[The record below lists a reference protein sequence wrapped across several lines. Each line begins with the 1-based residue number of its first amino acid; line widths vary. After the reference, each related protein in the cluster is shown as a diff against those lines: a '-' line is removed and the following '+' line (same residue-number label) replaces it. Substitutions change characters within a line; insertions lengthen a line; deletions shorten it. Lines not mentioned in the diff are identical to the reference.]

1 MVLRRND
8 GFVDIAEN
16 PRIVI
21 YPLFAIPELHLK
33 GDGKEYNEEFHKIT
47 RKEKY
52 MLVEFYKGPASGY
65 DAGSHS
71 NGIYQCTDTSDTYI
85 FGVLNKGGKGI
96 RVLDFATDFKGG
108 SGNMDGD
115 LYNTLKQELS
125 DGVPMFIK
133 MMVGENPIIYPLI
146 VSKSRALASPN
157 PEVLDF
163 QIAINSIMGDNEDR
177 DGGGVSVMA
186 NFLEVRGDTFEIS
199 VSAQNLLL
207 LTEEKDYFRV
217 LANNGQYVDAF
228 LYIGSIP
235 KQAYNVIKEVVASKN
250 LTSETWGTFKTYVDT
265 GIRSNAYWDYYFTGT
280 SFGTFRY
287 NYTGNTA
294 TITTY
299 LLVDESLENPEE
311 QLSKQYATIYN
322 ISSEGLVTST
332 TNVPKLQYDESGVIV
347 GAGNGTSEKS
357 IILLTGGDGSKVLAD
372 NGSYISS
379 QDNRVYVWEI
389 SEIQSDDIP
398 YNDNTTSSGSFS
410 ITKDEFDLINNS
422 KIIVVN
428 LTNLGSTEIFTK
440 SDSDGSIYL
449 SGYETNRSGTN
460 SGDYSSLLSL
470 IIENSEGETYNVNW
484 EYSPNRIGR
493 YSIILTDFITIQSN
507 GEIQANSQGITEE
520 TFKILRDAWNNVV
533 PIELLSQSYY
543 GGLSKVVSILKDN
556 VSDSGN
562 FYIGILLYPFQQ
574 SFSDNYPKL
583 IQVKVSSTK
592 SGNYYPITLLS
603 VVDLKTLSIIKTDG
617 EGNQFLSDNGTY
629 KTISIPDSVTSI
641 KVGEN
646 ADSLIPE
653 SGVVTLPAATTEAD
667 GIMSKTD
674 KTSLDEL
681 KNLGIIYLNKEE
693 FALLQNSGG
702 TLDESLFNKINADGV
717 KGVIIDSNSSSE
729 GEYYYYYANVSKS
742 QEENAIIISFN
753 TSSIMGSD
761 IVDSFLNTVF
771 KELIISLSD
780 RKIGSS
786 TYSLNFHSKGNGTKV
801 LANNGEYIDAEE
813 IQWITQEEFETL
825 CIPSSTIL
833 DDLFNKITAVTDD
846 RTKKALGVTGFGLLT
861 VINQGSSIK
870 ILLNMTSDNG
880 NQGFNLLQQGIT
892 LNHDTKQTSDLIQNS
907 IILSTHGTGDKYLN
921 NLGQYVEIPVVTT
934 EVSGLMSPEDKTS
947 LDSLSGLGFVLLSEE
962 ETNELLNNNSSTAIS
977 EPLYTKLSDPNTHLV
992 IFTNVSKEGGL
1003 DGGSSETERIYYM
1016 LEKRVI
1022 ATGNTISLI
1031 YSNSYGTSGTTGNIS
1046 YSTYDIDTDKIVT
1059 RSNFHLTFELMG
1071 DGDKFLS
1078 DDGTYKVIEV
1088 PTEATQIS
1096 LSNSYVP
1103 SDLENESLIPAVGDT
1118 VETVIGKLHK
1128 AILDNE
1134 EVVASAFTKL
1144 NSSCGFN
1151 NNGEYVPVGSI
1162 TTGTNSLG
1170 GAISKLDSS
1179 ISSIKSFRDITVGDS
1194 TLTPESSSD
1203 TLTLTQG
1210 EGITLTPGGD
1220 NKSLTIS
1227 ASGLVSRVTAVESE
1241 LQGVNALADELLT
1254 LTE

>member
-1 MVLRRND
+1 
-8 GFVDIAEN
+8 
-16 PRIVI
+16 
-21 YPLFAIPELHLK
+21 
-33 GDGKEYNEEFHKIT
+33 
-47 RKEKY
+47 

-71 NGIYQCTDTSDTYI
+71 NGIYQCTDTGDTYI

-108 SGNMDGD
+108 SGNMDEG

-146 VSKSRALASPN
+146 VSKSYALASPN

-163 QIAINSIMGDNEDR
+163 QIAVNSIMGDNMDK
-177 DGGGVSVMA
+177 DGGGISVMA

-199 VSAQNLLL
+199 LSAQNLLL
-207 LTEEKDYFRV
+207 LTEEKNYFRV
-217 LANNGQYVDAF
+217 LANNGQY
-228 LYIGSIP
+228 IGTLLDVRSIP
-235 KQAYNVIKEVVASKN
+235 KQAYNVIKEVVADKN
-250 LTSETWGTFKTYVDT
+250 LTSETWGTFKTFVDT
-265 GIRSNAYWDYYFTGT
+265 DIRSDAYWDYYFTGT

-287 NYTGNTA
+287 DYTENTA

-299 LLVDESLENPEE
+299 SLVYESLENPAE

-322 ISSEGLVTST
+322 ISSEGSVTSTT

-347 GAGNGTSEKS
+347 GAGNGTEEKS
-357 IILLTGGDGSKVLAD
+357 ITLLTGGDGSKVLAD

-379 QDNRVYVWEI
+379 QDSRVYVWEI
-389 SEIQSDDIP
+389 PETEIDYEDIQYESSFLSRYSTEGLKGTFNITEEI
-398 YNDNTTSSGSFS
+398 YNS
-410 ITKDEFDLINNS
+410 INNS
-422 KIIVVN
+422 QVIVIK
-428 LTNLGSTEIFTK
+428 LTSSTDSSNYKYDIVQK
-440 SDSDGSIYL
+440 STSL
-449 SGYETNRSGTN
+449 RN
-460 SGDYSSLLSL
+460 SGPEEEPTLRLDLVGFSNLISGSSFGYFRNELTIVIPTVSNDDSTYSVSWDYTSSNVSRFNIFLNSLISIDKSSNILASSNGVSPEEYSKIEYSYSSASSIDLLS
-470 IIENSEGETYNVNW
+470 V
-484 EYSPNRIGR
+484 
-493 YSIILTDFITIQSN
+493 
-507 GEIQANSQGITEE
+507 
-520 TFKILRDAWNNVV
+520 
-533 PIELLSQSYY
+533 SYY
-543 GGLSKVVSILKDN
+543 GGLSKVVSNIARDN
-556 VSDSGN
+556 YPEQGKTT
-562 FYIGILLYPFQQ
+562 YYLGILLYPI
-574 SFSDNYPKL
+574 SFSPTIDNYPKL
-583 IQVKVSSTK
+583 VRVSISPDIN
-592 SGNYYPITLLS
+592 GGDDPIFKDYHPVTIES
-603 VVDLKTLSIIKTDG
+603 IVDLKTFSIIKTDG

-674 KTSLDEL
+674 KTSLD
-681 KNLGIIYLNKEE
+681 
-693 FALLQNSGG
+693 
-702 TLDESLFNKINADGV
+702 
-717 KGVIIDSNSSSE
+717 
-729 GEYYYYYANVSKS
+729 
-742 QEENAIIISFN
+742 
-753 TSSIMGSD
+753 
-761 IVDSFLNTVF
+761 
-771 KELIISLSD
+771 
-780 RKIGSS
+780 
-786 TYSLNFHSKGNGTKV
+786 
-801 LANNGEYIDAEE
+801 
-813 IQWITQEEFETL
+813 
-825 CIPSSTIL
+825 
-833 DDLFNKITAVTDD
+833 
-846 RTKKALGVTGFGLLT
+846 
-861 VINQGSSIK
+861 
-870 ILLNMTSDNG
+870 
-880 NQGFNLLQQGIT
+880 
-892 LNHDTKQTSDLIQNS
+892 
-907 IILSTHGTGDKYLN
+907 
-921 NLGQYVEIPVVTT
+921 
-934 EVSGLMSPEDKTS
+934 
-947 LDSLSGLGFVLLSEE
+947 SLSGLGFVLLSEE
-962 ETNELLNNNSSTAIS
+962 ETNELLNNDSSTAIS

-992 IFTNVSKEGGL
+992 IFTNVSKEEGL

-1046 YSTYDIDTDKIVT
+1046 YRTYDIDTDKIVT

-1128 AILDNE
+1128 ATLDNE

-1179 ISSIKSFRDITVGDS
+1179 ISSIKSFRNITVEDS

-1227 ASGLVSRVTAVESE
+1227 APDLVSRVTAVESE

>member
-1 MVLRRND
+1 
-8 GFVDIAEN
+8 
-16 PRIVI
+16 
-21 YPLFAIPELHLK
+21 
-33 GDGKEYNEEFHKIT
+33 
-47 RKEKY
+47 

-65 DAGSHS
+65 NAGSHS
-71 NGIYQCTDTSDTYI
+71 NGIYQCTDTGDTYI

-177 DGGGVSVMA
+177 DGGGISVMA

-199 VSAQNLLL
+199 LSAQNLLL

-217 LANNGQYVDAF
+217 LANNGQYIDTL

-235 KQAYNVIKEVVASKN
+235 KQAYNVVKEVIVDKN
-250 LTSETWGTFKTYVDT
+250 LTSETWKIFKTYVDT

-287 NYTGNTA
+287 DYTENTA

-299 LLVDESLENPEE
+299 SLVDESLENPAE

-322 ISSEGLVTST
+322 ISSEGSITSTT

-347 GAGNGTSEKS
+347 GAGNGTEEKS
-357 IILLTGGDGSKVLAD
+357 ITLLTGGDGSKVLAD

-379 QDNRVYVWEI
+379 QDSRVYVWEI

-398 YNDNTTSSGSFS
+398 YDSATSSGSFS

-440 SDSDGSIYL
+440 SDSGGSIYL
-449 SGYETNRSGTN
+449 SGYETNRSGMN
-460 SGDYSSLLSL
+460 NGDYSSLLSL

-484 EYSPNRIGR
+484 EYSHSRIGR
-493 YSIILTDFITIQSN
+493 YSIIITSFITIQSN

-562 FYIGILLYPFQQ
+562 FYIGILLYSFQQ

-592 SGNYYPITLLS
+592 SGDYYPVTILS

-653 SGVVTLPAATTEAD
+653 SGVVTLPAATTKADGILGKTDKAKLDSLDPNEIVYVDYDDVQYDGQDYISKELYDKIKSAKVVIWKDYTVTYKYVAYENQDNELIHLEYRQNATYGGYNSSSILSVQNYTIEIKRGNVEDENKYFTEKIKFITEYIGENNLTNESSADNTIYSIISYSKDKNGELKDVIPAFLVASDDSYSYQTSSIRPATIQFRYSTSNIVSIIISYIDIESGNLVKYQVNDIQTDANISDYDGKVFTKTETPIVSSIKVGENSDTIAPVDKVITLPAATTEAD
-667 GIMSKTD
+667 GIMSKT
-674 KTSLDEL
+674 
-681 KNLGIIYLNKEE
+681 
-693 FALLQNSGG
+693 
-702 TLDESLFNKINADGV
+702 
-717 KGVIIDSNSSSE
+717 
-729 GEYYYYYANVSKS
+729 
-742 QEENAIIISFN
+742 
-753 TSSIMGSD
+753 
-761 IVDSFLNTVF
+761 
-771 KELIISLSD
+771 
-780 RKIGSS
+780 
-786 TYSLNFHSKGNGTKV
+786 
-801 LANNGEYIDAEE
+801 
-813 IQWITQEEFETL
+813 
-825 CIPSSTIL
+825 
-833 DDLFNKITAVTDD
+833 
-846 RTKKALGVTGFGLLT
+846 
-861 VINQGSSIK
+861 
-870 ILLNMTSDNG
+870 
-880 NQGFNLLQQGIT
+880 
-892 LNHDTKQTSDLIQNS
+892 
-907 IILSTHGTGDKYLN
+907 
-921 NLGQYVEIPVVTT
+921 
-934 EVSGLMSPEDKTS
+934 DKTS

-962 ETNELLNNNSSTAIS
+962 ETNELLNNDSSTAIS
-977 EPLYTKLSDPNTHLV
+977 EPLYTKLNDPNTHLV

-1046 YSTYDIDTDKIVT
+1046 YRTYDIDTDKIVT

>member
-1 MVLRRND
+1 
-8 GFVDIAEN
+8 
-16 PRIVI
+16 
-21 YPLFAIPELHLK
+21 
-33 GDGKEYNEEFHKIT
+33 
-47 RKEKY
+47 

-71 NGIYQCTDTSDTYI
+71 NGIYQCTDTGDTYI

-108 SGNMDGD
+108 SGNMDED

-133 MMVGENPIIYPLI
+133 MTVGENPIMYPLI

-177 DGGGVSVMA
+177 DGGGISVMA

-294 TITTY
+294 TIITY
-299 LLVDESLENPEE
+299 SLVDESLENPEE
-311 QLSKQYATIYN
+311 QLSKQYAAIYN

-347 GAGNGTSEKS
+347 GAGNGTEEKS
-357 IILLTGGDGSKVLAD
+357 ITLLTGGDGSKVLAD

-379 QDNRVYVWEI
+379 QDSRVYVWDLSETPGIYLESSNYRGDNSGEFTISPEI
-389 SEIQSDDIP
+389 FKALNNAQIVIGAFKNNNGPKDYCIMSICHSNDTQTKFMTLLQNINISSLNGETIK
-398 YNDNTTSSGSFS
+398 YNSITIDNTIGEDGNYTVTYETEENISRFSINFSSLVRGWNSGNPSASGSGFTES
-410 ITKDEFDLINNS
+410 EYLKLQNS
-422 KIIVVN
+422 
-428 LTNLGSTEIFTK
+428 
-440 SDSDGSIYL
+440 Y
-449 SGYETNRSGTN
+449 
-460 SGDYSSLLSL
+460 YSSIPITLELNGQYGNWGTVLSL
-470 IIENSEGETYNVNW
+470 VRAEDGYYLEIIYQLQDTNVNDSH
-484 EYSPNRIGR
+484 YP
-493 YSIILTDFITIQSN
+493 
-507 GEIQANSQGITEE
+507 
-520 TFKILRDAWNNVV
+520 KILR
-533 PIELLSQSYY
+533 
-543 GGLSKVVSILKDN
+543 
-556 VSDSGN
+556 
-562 FYIGILLYPFQQ
+562 
-574 SFSDNYPKL
+574 
-583 IQVKVSSTK
+583 VKVAHETNGTGS
-592 SGNYYPITLLS
+592 YPDNHSVTLLS
-603 VVDLKTLSIIKTDG
+603 VLDLNNISNIVSSG

-646 ADSLIPE
+646 ADPLVPE
-653 SGVVTLPAATTEAD
+653 SGVVTLPAATTKADGILGKTDKAKLDSLDPNEMVYVDHDDVQYDGQDYISKELYDKIKSAKVVIWKDYTVTYKYVGYENQDSELIHLEYRQNATYGGYNSSSILSVQNYTIEIKRGNVEDENKYFTEKIKFITEYIGENNLTNESSADNTIYSIISYSKDKNGELKDVIPAFLVASDDSYSYQTSSIRPATIQFRYQSSNIVSIIISYIDIESGNLVKYQVNDIQTDANISDYDGKVFTKTETPIVSSIKVGENSDTIAPVDKVITLPAATTEAD
-667 GIMSKTD
+667 GIMSKT
-674 KTSLDEL
+674 
-681 KNLGIIYLNKEE
+681 
-693 FALLQNSGG
+693 
-702 TLDESLFNKINADGV
+702 
-717 KGVIIDSNSSSE
+717 
-729 GEYYYYYANVSKS
+729 
-742 QEENAIIISFN
+742 
-753 TSSIMGSD
+753 
-761 IVDSFLNTVF
+761 
-771 KELIISLSD
+771 
-780 RKIGSS
+780 
-786 TYSLNFHSKGNGTKV
+786 
-801 LANNGEYIDAEE
+801 
-813 IQWITQEEFETL
+813 
-825 CIPSSTIL
+825 
-833 DDLFNKITAVTDD
+833 
-846 RTKKALGVTGFGLLT
+846 
-861 VINQGSSIK
+861 
-870 ILLNMTSDNG
+870 
-880 NQGFNLLQQGIT
+880 
-892 LNHDTKQTSDLIQNS
+892 
-907 IILSTHGTGDKYLN
+907 
-921 NLGQYVEIPVVTT
+921 
-934 EVSGLMSPEDKTS
+934 DKTS

-962 ETNELLNNNSSTAIS
+962 ETNELLNNDSSTAIS
-977 EPLYTKLSDPNTHLV
+977 EPLYTKLSNPNTHLV
-992 IFTNVSKEGGL
+992 IFTNVSKEEGL
-1003 DGGSSETERIYYM
+1003 GGGSSETERIYYM

>member
-1 MVLRRND
+1 
-8 GFVDIAEN
+8 
-16 PRIVI
+16 
-21 YPLFAIPELHLK
+21 
-33 GDGKEYNEEFHKIT
+33 
-47 RKEKY
+47 

-65 DAGSHS
+65 NAGSHS
-71 NGIYQCTDTSDTYI
+71 NGIYQCTDTGDTYI

-177 DGGGVSVMA
+177 DGGGISVMA

-199 VSAQNLLL
+199 LSAQNLLL

-217 LANNGQYVDAF
+217 LANNGQYIDTL

-235 KQAYNVIKEVVASKN
+235 KQAYNVVKEVIVDKN
-250 LTSETWGTFKTYVDT
+250 LTSETWEIFKTYVDT

-287 NYTGNTA
+287 DYTENTA

-299 LLVDESLENPEE
+299 SLVDESLENPAE

-322 ISSEGLVTST
+322 ISSEGSITSTT

-347 GAGNGTSEKS
+347 GAGNGTEEKS
-357 IILLTGGDGSKVLAD
+357 ITLLTGGDGSKVLAD

-379 QDNRVYVWEI
+379 QDSRVYVWEI

-398 YNDNTTSSGSFS
+398 YNSATTSSGSFS

-449 SGYETNRSGTN
+449 SGYETNRSGIN
-460 SGDYSSLLSL
+460 NGDYSSLLSL

-484 EYSPNRIGR
+484 EYSHSRIGR
-493 YSIILTDFITIQSN
+493 YSIIITSFITIQSN

-562 FYIGILLYPFQQ
+562 FYIGILLYSFQQ

-592 SGNYYPITLLS
+592 SGDYYPVTILS

-653 SGVVTLPAATTEAD
+653 SGVVTLPAATTKADGILGKTDKAKLDSLDPNEIVYVDYDDVQYDGQDYISKELYDKIKSAKVVIWKDYTVTYKYVAYENQDNELIHLEYRQNATYGGYNSSSILSVQNYTIEIKRGNVEDENKYFTEKIKFITEYIGENNLTNESSADNTIYCIISYSKDKNGELKDVIPAFLVASDDSYSYQTSSIRPATIQFRYSTSNIVSIIISYIDIESGNLVKYQVNDIQTDANISDYDGKVFTKTETPIVSSIKVGENSDTIAPVDKVITLPAATTEAD
-667 GIMSKTD
+667 GIMSKT
-674 KTSLDEL
+674 
-681 KNLGIIYLNKEE
+681 
-693 FALLQNSGG
+693 
-702 TLDESLFNKINADGV
+702 
-717 KGVIIDSNSSSE
+717 
-729 GEYYYYYANVSKS
+729 
-742 QEENAIIISFN
+742 
-753 TSSIMGSD
+753 
-761 IVDSFLNTVF
+761 
-771 KELIISLSD
+771 
-780 RKIGSS
+780 
-786 TYSLNFHSKGNGTKV
+786 
-801 LANNGEYIDAEE
+801 
-813 IQWITQEEFETL
+813 
-825 CIPSSTIL
+825 
-833 DDLFNKITAVTDD
+833 
-846 RTKKALGVTGFGLLT
+846 
-861 VINQGSSIK
+861 
-870 ILLNMTSDNG
+870 
-880 NQGFNLLQQGIT
+880 
-892 LNHDTKQTSDLIQNS
+892 
-907 IILSTHGTGDKYLN
+907 
-921 NLGQYVEIPVVTT
+921 
-934 EVSGLMSPEDKTS
+934 DKTS

-962 ETNELLNNNSSTAIS
+962 ETNELLNNDSSTAIS
-977 EPLYTKLSDPNTHLV
+977 EPLYTKLNDPNTHLV

-1128 AILDNE
+1128 ATLDNE

-1179 ISSIKSFRDITVGDS
+1179 ISSIKSFRNITVEDS

-1227 ASGLVSRVTAVESE
+1227 ASDLVSRVTAVESE

>member
-1 MVLRRND
+1 
-8 GFVDIAEN
+8 
-16 PRIVI
+16 
-21 YPLFAIPELHLK
+21 
-33 GDGKEYNEEFHKIT
+33 
-47 RKEKY
+47 

-71 NGIYQCTDTSDTYI
+71 NGIYQCTDTGDTYI

-108 SGNMDGD
+108 SGNMDED

-133 MMVGENPIIYPLI
+133 MTVGENPIMYPLI

-177 DGGGVSVMA
+177 DGGGISVMA

-287 NYTGNTA
+287 NYTENTA

-299 LLVDESLENPEE
+299 SLVDESLENPGE
-311 QLSKQYATIYN
+311 QLSKQYSTIYS
-322 ISSEGLVTST
+322 ISSDGVATSI

-347 GAGNGTSEKS
+347 GAGNGTEEKS
-357 IILLTGGDGSKVLAD
+357 ITLLTGGDGSKVLAD

-379 QDNRVYVWEI
+379 QDSRVYVWEI

-398 YNDNTTSSGSFS
+398 YNDNTSSSGSFS

-440 SDSDGSIYL
+440 SDSGNSIYL
-449 SGYETNRSGTN
+449 SGYETSRSGTN
-460 SGDYSSLLSL
+460 SGDYSSSLSL

-484 EYSPNRIGR
+484 EYSPSRIGR
-493 YSIILTDFITIQSN
+493 YSIIITDFITIQSN
-507 GEIQANSQGITEE
+507 GEIQANSRGITEK
-520 TFKILRDAWNNVV
+520 TFKILGDAWNNVV

-543 GGLSKVVSILKDN
+543 GGLSKVVSILKDS
-556 VSDSGN
+556 VSDSSN
-562 FYIGILLYPFQQ
+562 FYIGILLYSYQQ

-592 SGNYYPITLLS
+592 SENYYPITLLS
-603 VVDLKTLSIIKTDG
+603 IVDLKTLSVIKTDG

-646 ADSLIPE
+646 ADSLVPE
-653 SGVVTLPAATTEAD
+653 SGVVTLPVATTEAD
-667 GIMSKTD
+667 GIMSKT
-674 KTSLDEL
+674 
-681 KNLGIIYLNKEE
+681 
-693 FALLQNSGG
+693 
-702 TLDESLFNKINADGV
+702 
-717 KGVIIDSNSSSE
+717 
-729 GEYYYYYANVSKS
+729 
-742 QEENAIIISFN
+742 
-753 TSSIMGSD
+753 
-761 IVDSFLNTVF
+761 
-771 KELIISLSD
+771 
-780 RKIGSS
+780 
-786 TYSLNFHSKGNGTKV
+786 
-801 LANNGEYIDAEE
+801 
-813 IQWITQEEFETL
+813 
-825 CIPSSTIL
+825 
-833 DDLFNKITAVTDD
+833 
-846 RTKKALGVTGFGLLT
+846 
-861 VINQGSSIK
+861 
-870 ILLNMTSDNG
+870 
-880 NQGFNLLQQGIT
+880 
-892 LNHDTKQTSDLIQNS
+892 
-907 IILSTHGTGDKYLN
+907 
-921 NLGQYVEIPVVTT
+921 
-934 EVSGLMSPEDKTS
+934 DKTS

-1103 SDLENESLIPAVGDT
+1103 SDLENESLIPAAGDT

-1128 AILDNE
+1128 ATLDNE
-1134 EVVASAFTKL
+1134 EVVASAFAKL

-1170 GAISKLDSS
+1170 GAISKLDTS

-1220 NKSLTIS
+1220 SKSLTIS
-1227 ASGLVSRVTAVESE
+1227 ASDLVSRVTAVESE

>member
-1 MVLRRND
+1 
-8 GFVDIAEN
+8 
-16 PRIVI
+16 
-21 YPLFAIPELHLK
+21 
-33 GDGKEYNEEFHKIT
+33 
-47 RKEKY
+47 

-71 NGIYQCTDTSDTYI
+71 NGIYQCTDTGDTYI

-133 MMVGENPIIYPLI
+133 MTVGENPIMYPLI

-177 DGGGVSVMA
+177 DGGGISVMA

-287 NYTGNTA
+287 NYTENTA

-299 LLVDESLENPEE
+299 SLVYESLESPEE
-311 QLSKQYATIYN
+311 QLSKQYATIYS
-322 ISSEGLVTST
+322 ISSDGVATSI

-347 GAGNGTSEKS
+347 GAGNGTEEKS
-357 IILLTGGDGSKVLAD
+357 ITLLTGGDGSKVLAD

-379 QDNRVYVWEI
+379 QDSRVYVWEV
-389 SEIQSDDIP
+389 SEIQNDDIP
-398 YNDNTTSSGSFS
+398 YNDNSTSSGSFS

-440 SDSDGSIYL
+440 SDSGNSIYL
-449 SGYETNRSGTN
+449 SGYETSRSGTN
-460 SGDYSSLLSL
+460 SGDYSSFLSL

-484 EYSPNRIGR
+484 EYSPSRIGR
-493 YSIILTDFITIQSN
+493 YSIIITDFITIQSN
-507 GEIQANSQGITEE
+507 GEIQANSQGITEG
-520 TFKILRDAWNNVV
+520 TFKILNDAWNKVV

-543 GGLSKVVSILKDN
+543 GGLSKVVSILKDS
-556 VSDSGN
+556 VSDSSN
-562 FYIGILLYPFQQ
+562 FYIGILLYSYQQ

-603 VVDLKTLSIIKTDG
+603 VVDLKTLSVIKTDG

-646 ADSLIPE
+646 ADSLVPE

-667 GIMSKTD
+667 GVMSKTD

-693 FALLQNSGG
+693 FTLLKNPGG
-702 TLDESLFNKINADGV
+702 TLDESLFNKISADGV
-717 KGVIIDSNSSSE
+717 RGLIVDDSDSSLE
-729 GEYYYYYANVSKS
+729 GEFYYYYANVSKS
-742 QEENAIIISFN
+742 QEENAIIISFSN
-753 TSSIMGSD
+753 STIIGYSD
-761 IVDSFLNTVF
+761 IVDSYLNTVF
-771 KELIISLSD
+771 TEFIISLSD

-786 TYSLNFHSKGNGTKV
+786 NYILNFHSKGNGTKV
-801 LANNGEYIDAEE
+801 LANNGQYIDAEE

-825 CIPSSTIL
+825 CTPSSTVP

-846 RTKKALGVTGFGLLT
+846 GTKRLLGVTGFGLLT
-861 VINQGSSIK
+861 VTNQLESSSIK

-880 NQGFNLLQQGIT
+880 NQGFNLSQQGIT
-892 LNHDTKQTSDLIQNS
+892 LNHDTKQTSNLIQNS
-907 IILSTHGTGDKYLN
+907 ILLSTHGTGNKYLN

-962 ETNELLNNNSSTAIS
+962 ETNELLNNDSSTAIS

-1003 DGGSSETERIYYM
+1003 DGGSSETERIYYI

-1103 SDLENESLIPAVGDT
+1103 SDLENESLIPAAGDT

-1128 AILDNE
+1128 ATLDNE
-1134 EVVASAFTKL
+1134 EVVASAFAKL

-1162 TTGTNSLG
+1162 TTGTDSLG

-1227 ASGLVSRVTAVESE
+1227 ASDLVSRVTAVESE

>member
-1 MVLRRND
+1 
-8 GFVDIAEN
+8 
-16 PRIVI
+16 
-21 YPLFAIPELHLK
+21 
-33 GDGKEYNEEFHKIT
+33 
-47 RKEKY
+47 

-96 RVLDFATDFKGG
+96 RVLDFATDFKEG

-133 MMVGENPIIYPLI
+133 MMVEENPIIYPLI
-146 VSKSRALASPN
+146 VSKSHALASPN

-163 QIAINSIMGDNEDR
+163 QIAVNSIMGDNMDR
-177 DGGGVSVMA
+177 DGGGISVMA

-199 VSAQNLLL
+199 LSAQNLLL

-217 LANNGQYVDAF
+217 LANNGQYIDT
-228 LYIGSIP
+228 LLDIRSIP
-235 KQAYNVIKEVVASKN
+235 KQAYDVVKEVVADKN
-250 LTSETWGTFKTYVDT
+250 LTSETWETFKTYVDT
-265 GIRSNAYWDYYFTGT
+265 GIRSDAYWDYYFTGT

-287 NYTGNTA
+287 DYTENTA

-299 LLVDESLENPEE
+299 SLVYESLENPAE

-322 ISSEGLVTST
+322 ISSEGSVTSTT

-347 GAGNGTSEKS
+347 GAGNGTEEKS
-357 IILLTGGDGSKVLAD
+357 ITLLTGGDGSKVLAD

-379 QDNRVYVWEI
+379 QDSRVYVWEI

-398 YNDNTTSSGSFS
+398 YNSATTSSGSFS

-449 SGYETNRSGTN
+449 SGYETNRSGIN
-460 SGDYSSLLSL
+460 NGDYSSLLSL

-484 EYSPNRIGR
+484 EYSHSRIGR
-493 YSIILTDFITIQSN
+493 YSIIITSFITIQSN

-562 FYIGILLYPFQQ
+562 FYIGILLYSFQQ

-592 SGNYYPITLLS
+592 SGDYYPVTILS

-641 KVGEN
+641 KVGKN

-653 SGVVTLPAATTEAD
+653 SGVVTLPAATIEAD
-667 GIMSKTD
+667 GIMSKT
-674 KTSLDEL
+674 
-681 KNLGIIYLNKEE
+681 
-693 FALLQNSGG
+693 
-702 TLDESLFNKINADGV
+702 
-717 KGVIIDSNSSSE
+717 
-729 GEYYYYYANVSKS
+729 
-742 QEENAIIISFN
+742 
-753 TSSIMGSD
+753 
-761 IVDSFLNTVF
+761 
-771 KELIISLSD
+771 
-780 RKIGSS
+780 
-786 TYSLNFHSKGNGTKV
+786 
-801 LANNGEYIDAEE
+801 
-813 IQWITQEEFETL
+813 
-825 CIPSSTIL
+825 
-833 DDLFNKITAVTDD
+833 
-846 RTKKALGVTGFGLLT
+846 
-861 VINQGSSIK
+861 
-870 ILLNMTSDNG
+870 
-880 NQGFNLLQQGIT
+880 
-892 LNHDTKQTSDLIQNS
+892 
-907 IILSTHGTGDKYLN
+907 
-921 NLGQYVEIPVVTT
+921 
-934 EVSGLMSPEDKTS
+934 DKTS

-962 ETNELLNNNSSTAIS
+962 ETNELLNNDNSTAIS

-1128 AILDNE
+1128 ATLDNE

-1179 ISSIKSFRDITVGDS
+1179 ISSIKSFRNITVEDS

-1227 ASGLVSRVTAVESE
+1227 ASDLVSRVTAVESE

>member
-1 MVLRRND
+1 
-8 GFVDIAEN
+8 
-16 PRIVI
+16 
-21 YPLFAIPELHLK
+21 
-33 GDGKEYNEEFHKIT
+33 
-47 RKEKY
+47 

-71 NGIYQCTDTSDTYI
+71 NGIYQCTDTGDTYI

-96 RVLDFATDFKGG
+96 RVLDFDTDFKGG

-133 MMVGENPIIYPLI
+133 MMVEENPIIYPLI
-146 VSKSRALASPN
+146 VSKSHALASPN

-163 QIAINSIMGDNEDR
+163 QIAINSIMGDNIEK
-177 DGGGVSVMA
+177 DGGGISVMA

-199 VSAQNLLL
+199 LSAQSLLL
-207 LTEEKDYFRV
+207 LTEEKGYRRV
-217 LANNGQYVDAF
+217 LANNGQYVGTLLD
-228 LYIGSIP
+228 IRSIP
-235 KQAYNVIKEVVASKN
+235 KQAYDVVKEVVADKN
-250 LTSETWGTFKTYVDT
+250 LTSGTWETFKTYVDT
-265 GIRSNAYWDYYFTGT
+265 GIRSDAYWDYYFTGT

-287 NYTGNTA
+287 DYTESTA

-299 LLVDESLENPEE
+299 SLVDESLENPAE

-332 TNVPKLQYDESGVIV
+332 TTNVPKLQYDESGVIV
-347 GAGNGTSEKS
+347 GAGNGTEEKS
-357 IILLTGGDGSKVLAD
+357 ITLLTGGDGSKVLAD

-379 QDNRVYVWEI
+379 QDSRVYVWEI
-389 SEIQSDDIP
+389 LETEIDYDDIQYGFSFLSRYSTEGLKGTFNITEDI
-398 YNDNTTSSGSFS
+398 YNS
-410 ITKDEFDLINNS
+410 INNS
-422 KIIVVN
+422 QVIVIK
-428 LTNLGSTEIFTK
+428 LTSSTDSSNYKYDIVQK
-440 SDSDGSIYL
+440 STDL
-449 SGYETNRSGTN
+449 RN
-460 SGDYSSLLSL
+460 SGPEEEPILTLNLVGFSNLISGSSFGYYRNELTILIPTVSNDDSTYSVSWDYTSSNVSRLNIDLSSLISIDKSSNILASSNGVSP
-470 IIENSEGETYNVNW
+470 E
-484 EYSPNRIGR
+484 EYSKIE
-493 YSIILTDFITIQSN
+493 YSYISASSIN
-507 GEIQANSQGITEE
+507 
-520 TFKILRDAWNNVV
+520 
-533 PIELLSQSYY
+533 LLSVSYY
-543 GGLSKVVSILKDN
+543 GGLSKVVSNIARNNYPEQDQTTYYL
-556 VSDSGN
+556 
-562 FYIGILLYPFQQ
+562 GILVYSYYSNPW
-574 SFSDNYPKL
+574 SSDNYPKL
-583 IQVKVSSTK
+583 VRVSISPNTTGGDGTYK
-592 SGNYYPITLLS
+592 DYHPVTIESI
-603 VVDLKTLSIIKTDG
+603 VDLKTLSIIETDG
-617 EGNQFLSDNGTY
+617 EGNQFLSDDGTY

-646 ADSLIPE
+646 ADSLVPE

-674 KTSLDEL
+674 KTSLD
-681 KNLGIIYLNKEE
+681 
-693 FALLQNSGG
+693 
-702 TLDESLFNKINADGV
+702 
-717 KGVIIDSNSSSE
+717 
-729 GEYYYYYANVSKS
+729 
-742 QEENAIIISFN
+742 
-753 TSSIMGSD
+753 
-761 IVDSFLNTVF
+761 
-771 KELIISLSD
+771 
-780 RKIGSS
+780 
-786 TYSLNFHSKGNGTKV
+786 
-801 LANNGEYIDAEE
+801 
-813 IQWITQEEFETL
+813 
-825 CIPSSTIL
+825 
-833 DDLFNKITAVTDD
+833 
-846 RTKKALGVTGFGLLT
+846 
-861 VINQGSSIK
+861 
-870 ILLNMTSDNG
+870 
-880 NQGFNLLQQGIT
+880 
-892 LNHDTKQTSDLIQNS
+892 
-907 IILSTHGTGDKYLN
+907 
-921 NLGQYVEIPVVTT
+921 
-934 EVSGLMSPEDKTS
+934 
-947 LDSLSGLGFVLLSEE
+947 SLSGLGFVLLSEE
-962 ETNELLNNNSSTAIS
+962 ETNELLKNDSSTAIS

-1031 YSNSYGTSGTTGNIS
+1031 YSNSYGTSGATGNIS

-1078 DDGTYKVIEV
+1078 DDGTYRVIEV

-1103 SDLENESLIPAVGDT
+1103 SDLENESLIPAAGDT

-1179 ISSIKSFRDITVGDS
+1179 ISSIKSFRDIAVGES

>member
-1 MVLRRND
+1 
-8 GFVDIAEN
+8 
-16 PRIVI
+16 
-21 YPLFAIPELHLK
+21 
-33 GDGKEYNEEFHKIT
+33 
-47 RKEKY
+47 

-71 NGIYQCTDTSDTYI
+71 NGIYQCTDTGDTYI

-96 RVLDFATDFKGG
+96 RVLDFDTDFKGG

-133 MMVGENPIIYPLI
+133 MMEEENYSVIYPLI
-146 VSKSRALASPN
+146 VSKSHALASPN

-163 QIAINSIMGDNEDR
+163 QIAVNSIMEGSNLES
-177 DGGGVSVMA
+177 GISVMA

-199 VSAQNLLL
+199 LSSRNLPL
-207 LTEEKDYFRV
+207 LTEEKDHFRV
-217 LANNGQYVDAF
+217 LANNGEYIGT
-228 LYIGSIP
+228 LLNIGSIP
-235 KQAYNVIKEVVASKN
+235 EQAYNVVKEVVKDKN
-250 LTSETWGTFKTYVDT
+250 LTSGTWETFKTYVNT
-265 GIRSNAYWDYYFTGT
+265 GTVIRTDAYWNWDYYFTGT

-287 NYTGNTA
+287 NSIKSTA

-299 LLVDESLENPEE
+299 SLVDESLENPAE

-322 ISSEGLVTST
+322 ISSEGSVTSTT

-347 GAGNGTSEKS
+347 GAGNGTEEKS
-357 IILLTGGDGSKVLAD
+357 ITLLTGGDGSKVLAD

-379 QDNRVYVWEI
+379 QDSRVYVWDLSETPGIYLESGSSYIGDNSGEFTISPEIFKALNNAQIVIGVFKNSNGPKDYCIMSICHINDTQTKFMTLLQDIEI
-389 SEIQSDDIP
+389 SSFGGEVIEYNSITVDHTVGGDGNYTVTYEIEKNISR
-398 YNDNTTSSGSFS
+398 FS
-410 ITKDEFDLINNS
+410 INLNSLVKDWNS
-422 KIIVVN
+422 GN
-428 LTNLGSTEIFTK
+428 PSAYGPGLMESE
-440 SDSDGSIYL
+440 YL
-449 SGYETNRSGTN
+449 SLQNSYYRSIPITLELNGQYGNWGTV
-460 SGDYSSLLSL
+460 LSL
-470 IIENSEGETYNVNW
+470 VRAEDGYILEIIYQLQGDNVNDSH
-484 EYSPNRIGR
+484 YP
-493 YSIILTDFITIQSN
+493 
-507 GEIQANSQGITEE
+507 
-520 TFKILRDAWNNVV
+520 KILR
-533 PIELLSQSYY
+533 
-543 GGLSKVVSILKDN
+543 
-556 VSDSGN
+556 
-562 FYIGILLYPFQQ
+562 
-574 SFSDNYPKL
+574 
-583 IQVKVSSTK
+583 VKVAHETNGTGS
-592 SGNYYPITLLS
+592 YPNNHPVTLLS
-603 VVDLKTLSIIKTDG
+603 VLDLNNISNIVSSG

-653 SGVVTLPAATTEAD
+653 SGVVTLPAATIEAD

-693 FALLQNSGG
+693 FTLLYNPGG
-702 TLDESLFNKINADGV
+702 TLDESLFNKISADGV
-717 KGVIIDSNSSSE
+717 RGLIVDDSDSSSGE
-729 GEYYYYYANVSKS
+729 GESYYYYANVSKS
-742 QEENAIIISFN
+742 QEENAIIISYN
-753 TSSIMGSD
+753 TSSIMGSSD
-761 IVDSFLNTVF
+761 IVNSFLNTIF
-771 KELIISLSD
+771 TEFIISLSD

-786 TYSLNFHSKGNGTKV
+786 NYSLNFHSEGNGTKV

-825 CIPSSTIL
+825 CKPSSTVPN
-833 DDLFNKITAVTDD
+833 DLFNKITAVTDD

-861 VINQGSSIK
+861 VINQESSIK
-870 ILLNMTSDNG
+870 ILLNGISDNG
-880 NQGFNLLQQGIT
+880 NQGFNLSQQGIT

-907 IILSTHGTGDKYLN
+907 IILSTHGTGNKYLN

-934 EVSGLMSPEDKTS
+934 EVSGLMIPEDKTF

-962 ETNELLNNNSSTAIS
+962 ETNELLKNDSSTAIS
-977 EPLYTKLSDPNTHLV
+977 ESLYTKLSDPNTHLV

-1031 YSNSYGTSGTTGNIS
+1031 YSNSYGTSGATGNIS

-1227 ASGLVSRVTAVESE
+1227 ASNLVSRITAVESE

>member
-1 MVLRRND
+1 
-8 GFVDIAEN
+8 
-16 PRIVI
+16 
-21 YPLFAIPELHLK
+21 
-33 GDGKEYNEEFHKIT
+33 
-47 RKEKY
+47 

-65 DAGSHS
+65 NAGSHS
-71 NGIYQCTDTSDTYI
+71 NGIYQCTDTGDTYI

-108 SGNMDGD
+108 SGNMDED

-125 DGVPMFIK
+125 DGVPMFVK
-133 MMVGENPIIYPLI
+133 MTVGENSIMYPLI

-163 QIAINSIMGDNEDR
+163 QIAINSIMKDNEDR
-177 DGGGVSVMA
+177 DGGGISVMA

-199 VSAQNLLL
+199 VSAQSLLL

-287 NYTGNTA
+287 NYTENTA

-299 LLVDESLENPEE
+299 SLVDESLENPEE
-311 QLSKQYATIYN
+311 QLSKQYATIYS
-322 ISSEGLVTST
+322 ISSDGIAISI

-357 IILLTGGDGSKVLAD
+357 ITLLTGGDGSKVLAD

-379 QDNRVYVWEI
+379 QDSRVYVWDLSETPGIYLEGGSSYIGDNSGEFTISPEI
-389 SEIQSDDIP
+389 FKALNNAQVVIGAFKNNNGPKDYCIMSICHS
-398 YNDNTTSSGSFS
+398 DNTQTKFVTLLQDIDIASGGGETIKHNS
-410 ITKDEFDLINNS
+410 ITIDNTVGEDGNYTVIYKTEKLCS
-422 KIIVVN
+422 RSSVN
-428 LTNLGSTEIFTK
+428 LSSLVTNW
-440 SDSDGSIYL
+440 
-449 SGYETNRSGTN
+449 N
-460 SGDYSSLLSL
+460 SGNPSASGRGLIEIEYLELQDSYYRSIPITLELNGQYGNWGTVLSL
-470 IIENSEGETYNVNW
+470 VRAEDGYILEIIYQLQDTHVNDSH
-484 EYSPNRIGR
+484 YP
-493 YSIILTDFITIQSN
+493 
-507 GEIQANSQGITEE
+507 
-520 TFKILRDAWNNVV
+520 KILR
-533 PIELLSQSYY
+533 
-543 GGLSKVVSILKDN
+543 
-556 VSDSGN
+556 
-562 FYIGILLYPFQQ
+562 
-574 SFSDNYPKL
+574 
-583 IQVKVSSTK
+583 VKVAHEINGT
-592 SGNYYPITLLS
+592 GGYPDNHSVTLLS
-603 VVDLKTLSIIKTDG
+603 VLDLNNISNIVSSG

-629 KTISIPDSVTSI
+629 KAISIPDSVTSI

-674 KTSLDEL
+674 KTSLD
-681 KNLGIIYLNKEE
+681 
-693 FALLQNSGG
+693 
-702 TLDESLFNKINADGV
+702 
-717 KGVIIDSNSSSE
+717 
-729 GEYYYYYANVSKS
+729 
-742 QEENAIIISFN
+742 
-753 TSSIMGSD
+753 
-761 IVDSFLNTVF
+761 
-771 KELIISLSD
+771 
-780 RKIGSS
+780 
-786 TYSLNFHSKGNGTKV
+786 
-801 LANNGEYIDAEE
+801 
-813 IQWITQEEFETL
+813 
-825 CIPSSTIL
+825 
-833 DDLFNKITAVTDD
+833 
-846 RTKKALGVTGFGLLT
+846 
-861 VINQGSSIK
+861 
-870 ILLNMTSDNG
+870 
-880 NQGFNLLQQGIT
+880 
-892 LNHDTKQTSDLIQNS
+892 
-907 IILSTHGTGDKYLN
+907 
-921 NLGQYVEIPVVTT
+921 
-934 EVSGLMSPEDKTS
+934 
-947 LDSLSGLGFVLLSEE
+947 SLSGLGFVLLSEE
-962 ETNELLNNNSSTAIS
+962 ETNELLNNDSSTAIS

-992 IFTNVSKEGGL
+992 IFTNVSKEGDL
-1003 DGGSSETERIYYM
+1003 DGDSSETERIYYM

-1031 YSNSYGTSGTTGNIS
+1031 YSNSYGTSGATGNIS

-1179 ISSIKSFRDITVGDS
+1179 ISSIKSFRDIAVGDS

-1227 ASGLVSRVTAVESE
+1227 APDLVSRVTAVESE